1 MKVSHTLRASVFAF
15 AAVLA
20 APALAFDIGALRP
33 DGDDAA
39 PVAVVGTPDVAAPV
53 LGSAEADGTLPE
65 EKGDTLKVV
74 AAAVTEPVE
83 AAAEEVVP
91 AVTVPALVAP
101 VVAEPVVADPVAAPP
116 AAAVPPALPVEV
128 VPPPLPQ
135 LPAYYA
141 GIDGQPVG
149 PLDEAALREL
159 IASGKVTGETLVWTE
174 GMADWI
180 KAAEA
185 ADLEA
190 LLEEAPKSAALGT
203 GKDEGKAVAKT
214 PVVTPVVAPAPA
226 TSSVAAALPGTWE
239 IDGMIPVDGLGMG
252 DAEILQVFN
261 PDGTYTANGTIIAVV
276 PSLGSLPVEI
286 VVSTAGRWTVTEGP
300 NGQGEVTVIATT
312 YVSIPSM
319 GVPVQVNTGT
329 DSFLVQVVDGETL
342 IVDGTEWER
351 ITA

>member
-20 APALAFDIGALRP
+20 APALAFDVDAMRP
-33 DGDDAA
+33 DGDDIA
-39 PVAVVGTPDVAAPV
+39 PVAVAEAPAVVAPV
-53 LGSAEADGTLPE
+53 LGSPAADETLPE

-83 AAAEEVVP
+83 GGAEEVVP

-101 VVAEPVVADPVAAPP
+101 VVAEPVAAPP

-141 GIDGQPVG
+141 GIDGKPVG
-149 PLDEAALREL
+149 PLDEAALREM
-159 IASGKVTGETLVWTE
+159 IASGKLTGETLVWTE

-185 ADLEA
+185 EDFAT

-203 GKDEGKAVAKT
+203 GKDEGKAPAAIPVGAKPVAT
-214 PVVTPVVAPAPA
+214 PAPA
-226 TSSVAAALPGTWE
+226 IASVAAALPGTWE

-329 DSFLVQVVDGETL
+329 DSFVVQVVDGETL

>member
-33 DGDDAA
+33 DGDDIA
-39 PVAVVGTPDVAAPV
+39 PVAVAGTPDVAAPV
-53 LGSAEADGTLPE
+53 LGSPAVDETLPE

-83 AAAEEVVP
+83 GAAEEVVP
-91 AVTVPALVAP
+91 AVTVPALVA
-101 VVAEPVVADPVAAPP
+101 PVVADPVAAPP

-141 GIDGQPVG
+141 GIDGKPVG
-149 PLDEAALREL
+149 PLDEAALREMV
-159 IASGKVTGETLVWTE
+159 ASGKLTGETLVWTE
-174 GMADWI
+174 GMEDWI

-214 PVVTPVVAPAPA
+214 PVATPVVAPAPA

-329 DSFLVQVVDGETL
+329 DSFLVQVIDGETL

>member
-39 PVAVVGTPDVAAPV
+39 PVAVAEAPAVVAPV

-83 AAAEEVVP
+83 AAADEVVP

-101 VVAEPVVADPVAAPP
+101 VVAEPVAAPP

-180 KAAEA
+180 MAAEA
-185 ADLEA
+185 ADLDA

-214 PVVTPVVAPAPA
+214 PVATPVVAPAPA